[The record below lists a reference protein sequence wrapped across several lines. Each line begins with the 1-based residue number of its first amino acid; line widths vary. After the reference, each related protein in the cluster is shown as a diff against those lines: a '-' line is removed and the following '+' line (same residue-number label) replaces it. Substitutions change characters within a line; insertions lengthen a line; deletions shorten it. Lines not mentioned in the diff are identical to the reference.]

1 MAKWSNHFISF
12 LANSFK
18 KGQIATLPNPSLTGI
33 TKLRDIYTLPLSLVV
48 FLLLSLPLFL
58 LPIRINLQTGRCC
71 ALPLSSEPWRLD
83 WRATGCWVAVRSAP
97 ALALS
102 RPRWLTLDSHI
113 SWIKDVNWQSSRSFK
128 LWNSFDWIVSSKC
141 LIRIIIICDI
151 SHVKQNRIICSGEVT
166 LS

>member
-58 LPIRINLQTGRCC
+58 LPIRIKLQTGRCC
-71 ALPLSSEPWRLD
+71 ALPLSSHLRAMETRLESD
-83 WRATGCWVAVRSAP
+83 RLLGCGQERA
-97 ALALS
+97 
-102 RPRWLTLDSHI
+102 RPRSLAPSLTY
-113 SWIKDVNWQSSRSFK
+113 
-128 LWNSFDWIVSSKC
+128 
-141 LIRIIIICDI
+141 
-151 SHVKQNRIICSGEVT
+151 T
-166 LS
+166 